1 MCFYYKA
8 FKASP
13 VGRCTSRSAVRI
25 IFLISL
31 LCILPRKLRSLS
43 CRRFKILKK
52 PWIFGE
58 KRDVAA
64 ALHSNPTFHLRRHV
78 SVRLCLSS
86 EVKDEQYGHRE
97 TTFPQGACVGG
108 GSSTSPPPLSGFRWH
123 HRLRPLRKVQHG
135 GSTIEQ
141 LVMFPP
147 IIHSFNQYRP
157 THE

>member
-1 MCFYYKA
+1 MLLEGYRSLGKMCFYYKA

-108 GSSTSPPPLSGFRWH
+108 GSSTSPPPSPASGDITDSAPSERCSMEEA
-123 HRLRPLRKVQHG
+123 Q
-135 GSTIEQ
+135 
-141 LVMFPP
+141 
-147 IIHSFNQYRP
+147 
-157 THE
+157 